1 MTTRTDE
8 LTQLQRLDAF
18 LEGEEIDLDDL
29 RQEIIQARL
38 RVGLPPALSV
48 DADPDLTSDPREDVR
63 FFIQDLM
70 NEHAPA
76 DSERADDPRDGTNR

>member
-1 MTTRTDE
+1 MTTQTDE

-18 LEGEEIDLDDL
+18 LESEEIDLDDL
-29 RQEIIQARL
+29 RQEIDRARL

-48 DADPDLTSDPREDVR
+48 DADPDLTTDPREDVR

-70 NEHAPA
+70 DEHASA
-76 DSERADDPRDGTNR
+76 DSERADDPRDGANR